1 MVLSNRRTE
10 PFRPKATRPGKR
22 SGSISPRDRNRCR
35 GLRRGSEWPL
45 GEGNTRDGNIGSQ
58 TCVSADGTMPVR
70 AVLLGGK
77 QRRCYI
83 GPIKGFGFTPRDS
96 NHEIVV
102 SSQPADHCVVQQAAA
117 VVASP
122 PRIGQPQAYPVSYYY
137 HGRTI
142 IRIATVATTV
152 TIGRG
157 TAVTGV
163 TIRRTT
169 CFYRFKVRRP
179 EGVRWQKFHTA
190 ATAFR
195 RLSSSMRCAL
205 PALHAYL
212 PRCRRTA
219 CRTRARHLL
228 PERAEDESHHVAG
241 KRLVDR
247 PACERGQLGR
257 QDPIGF
263 ALRKRKFVDL
273 WGAFPVK

>member
-1 MVLSNRRTE
+1 
-10 PFRPKATRPGKR
+10 
-22 SGSISPRDRNRCR
+22 
-35 GLRRGSEWPL
+35 
-45 GEGNTRDGNIGSQ
+45 
-58 TCVSADGTMPVR
+58 MPVR

-122 PRIGQPQAYPVSYYY
+122 PRIGQPQAYPVSYDY

-190 ATAFR
+190 ATAFLDYHPACGVLYLR
-195 RLSSSMRCAL
+195 FTLTYRDVEELLAERGLDISYQSVRKTSRIMSPGNAL
-205 PALHAYL
+205 WI
-212 PRCRRTA
+212 
-219 CRTRARHLL
+219 
-228 PERAEDESHHVAG
+228 G
-241 KRLVDR
+241 RLVSEDN
-247 PACERGQLGR
+247 
-257 QDPIGF
+257 
-263 ALRKRKFVDL
+263 
-273 WGAFPVK
+273 